1 MLLNAYSTTVGNTE
15 FLNRHLVW
23 GCSHWSMMSPVLVNH
38 HNDVKDVTGTARG
51 TTYSTLHRALSVF
64 KSH

>member
-1 MLLNAYSTTVGNTE
+1 MLLNAYSTAVGNTE
-15 FLNRHLVW
+15 FLKGHSVW
-23 GCSHWSMMSPVLVNH
+23 GCSHWSMMSPVLVNRH
-38 HNDVKDVTGTARG
+38 SDVKDVTGTAHS